1 MTATSLTDWEPA
13 LKEMYPRKEVLC
25 MTFAKNVLLGTL
37 PKERSGGDYFVQP
50 VWTQAPGGGSA
61 SMAKAKTN
69 NYGSKISKLN
79 ITRIPMF
86 QRVAIN
92 AHLMAAGDR
101 NEEAVIKVGKEF
113 DSGFKELAAKVN
125 KRLYRSGTG
134 VIGRV
139 HGGTTVAST
148 TIKLTDKADA
158 WNAQIGDIIR
168 FAGTDGGSLR
178 TGGSASG
185 LATITGVD
193 TVNGTWTA
201 GTADLSAETGM
212 TLGDYLYIDGDAA
225 DGSTNVCLAGLEDWL
240 PVNDRNTK
248 LAASFFGLTRSTR
261 PERLG
266 GVYVDGTQGNGN
278 SNDILVK
285 LITEVGRQ
293 EGETD
298 LVLCP
303 IDFLSDLTREWANM
317 KIGWQNAEVSAR
329 QGDLVISKLYPGIK
343 AFVAGRNV
351 TIVPDRHC
359 PSNRLYALQTDTWT
373 LRHAGEGIPMFAN
386 ELVGGPMLRE
396 ATWISGQTDI
406 EIESWLAGYG
416 QLGCE
421 RPGHNGVA
429 KLPMI

>member
-1 MTATSLTDWEPA
+1 MATSLTDWEPV
-13 LKEMYPRKEVLC
+13 LKEMYPHEEVLC
-25 MTFAKNVLLGTL
+25 MAFAKNVLLGTL

-61 SMAKAKTN
+61 SMTSAKAN
-69 NYGSKISKLN
+69 GYGSKFSKLN

-86 QRVAIN
+86 QRVAVN
-92 AHLMAAGDR
+92 AHLLAAGDR
-101 NEEAVIKVGKEF
+101 NEETVNKVSKEF
-113 DSGFKELAAKVN
+113 DAGFKELAAKVN
-125 KRLYRSGTG
+125 RRLYRSGTG
-134 VIGRV
+134 SIGRV
-139 HGGTTVAST
+139 KGNTTVAST
-148 TIKLTDKADA
+148 TIYLTDKADA
-158 WNAQIGDIIR
+158 WNAQIGDKIR
-168 FAGTDGGSLR
+168 FCTTDGGALHA
-178 TGGSASG
+178 GGTSSTTP
-185 LATITGVD
+185 ATLTGVD

-201 GTADLSAETGM
+201 GTADLSAEQQM
-212 TLGDYLYIDGDAA
+212 ALGDYIVLDGDGA

-240 PVNDRNTK
+240 PVTDRATK

-278 SNDILVK
+278 SNDILIK
-285 LITEVGRQ
+285 LITEVSRQ

-303 IDFLSDLTREWANM
+303 TDFLTDLTREWANM
-317 KIGWQNAEVSAR
+317 KLGWQNATVSAR
-329 QGDLVISKLYPGIK
+329 QGDLVISKLYKGIQ
-343 AFVAGRNV
+343 AFVAGRDV
-351 TIVPDRHC
+351 TIMPDRHC

-373 LRHAGEGIPMFAN
+373 LRHAGPGIPFFAN
-386 ELVGGPMLRE
+386 ELTGGPMLRE

-406 EIESWLAGYG
+406 EVEAWLAGYG

-429 KLPMI
+429 KLPML